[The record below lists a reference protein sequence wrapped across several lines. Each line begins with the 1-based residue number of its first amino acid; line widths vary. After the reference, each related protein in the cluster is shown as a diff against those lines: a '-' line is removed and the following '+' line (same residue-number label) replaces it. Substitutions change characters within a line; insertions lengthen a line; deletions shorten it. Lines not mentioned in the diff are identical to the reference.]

1 MGISPAPIKRIDY
14 PAPTVRRLPRGPW
27 LPQSVRSGL
36 GPMRLL
42 IIDADQK
49 AARALAKRLRDE
61 RFVVD
66 TAYASTVGDAMASV
80 NTYDVIVLDWIL
92 PDKNG
97 IAVCRDLRARGISTP
112 ILLLTAR
119 ASLEDRVTG
128 LKAADDFLTKP
139 FDFDELLARIHA
151 LLRRSDLRRPM
162 LLRVADLTLDPVSHR
177 VIRGGR
183 TIHLTRKEYAILAV
197 LMRHAGEVVSRS
209 RLTQSGWESN
219 ADSLLRGL
227 DVHVHNLRKKIDVA
241 GRVPLIRTIRGS
253 GYVVGPPEA

>member
-1 MGISPAPIKRIDY
+1 MRRERLQIFLFAKPNWLRGNR
-14 PAPTVRRLPRGPW
+14 VRRPTHLRTIRILREDEDGQVSDAGQSRSLVALPF
-27 LPQSVRSGL
+27 
-36 GPMRLL
+36 
-42 IIDADQK
+42 
-49 AARALAKRLRDE
+49 E
-61 RFVVD
+61 
-66 TAYASTVGDAMASV
+66 
-80 NTYDVIVLDWIL
+80 
-92 PDKNG
+92 
-97 IAVCRDLRARGISTP
+97 
-112 ILLLTAR
+112 
-119 ASLEDRVTG
+119 
-128 LKAADDFLTKP
+128 
-139 FDFDELLARIHA
+139 FDELLARIHA
-151 LLRRSDLRRPM
+151 LLRRSDLTRPM

>member
-1 MGISPAPIKRIDY
+1 
-14 PAPTVRRLPRGPW
+14 
-27 LPQSVRSGL
+27 
-36 GPMRLL
+36 MRLL
-42 IIDADQK
+42 IIDEDRK
-49 AARALAKRLRDE
+49 ATRVLATRLREE
-61 RFVVD
+61 RFLVD
-66 TAYASTVGDAMASV
+66 TADTGAAGTELAAV
-80 NTYDVIVLDWIL
+80 NAYDVIVLDLIL
-92 PDKNG
+92 PDQSG
-97 IAVCRDLRARGISTP
+97 IAVCRDLRARGLSTP

-151 LLRRSDLRRPM
+151 LLRRSNLTRPM
-162 LLRVADLTLDPVSHR
+162 VLRVADLTLDPVSHR
-177 VIRGGR
+177 VVRGGR

-219 ADSLLRGL
+219 ADSLVSVL

-241 GRVPLIRTIRGS
+241 GGVPLIRTIRGS
-253 GYVVGPPEA
+253 GYVVGPPEQ